1 MNEKSSI
8 RELLNQLRN
17 SEYWVKK
24 IVAEYLGVDPKRIEI
39 KIKEE
44 TK

>member
-1 MNEKSSI
+1 MNEKNSI

-24 IVAEYLGVDPKRIEI
+24 IVAEYLGVNEEQIEI

>member
-8 RELLNQLRN
+8 RELLNQLKN

-24 IVAEYLGVDPKRIEI
+24 IAAEYLGVESERIEI
-39 KIKEE
+39 KIKEK